1 MDTALVKSNFSRSGP
16 SIEIRSKVSKDDTV
30 RRFLNVVLTLFIQ
43 LNPLSESALLT
54 GRASAIWANL
64 KGEDREY

>member
-30 RRFLNVVLTLFIQ
+30 RRFLNVVLTLT
-43 LNPLSESALLT
+43 LSLSLHCSLEGQVQSGQT
-54 GRASAIWANL
+54 
-64 KGEDREY
+64 